1 MIGNILVIC
10 IGNICRSPIAEGLL
24 KRALPEKS
32 VRSAGIGAMIGYP
45 ADPFSIQLMQEQG
58 IDISAHR
65 AQSLTSWMVSEA
77 DIILVMDQD
86 QKRFV
91 EQKYSTS
98 KGKVFR
104 LGEFGKYDIP
114 DPYQQD
120 LAVFRQTYSLIAQ
133 GVDALIERIA
143 YIN

>member
-1 MIGNILVIC
+1 MINNILVIC

-24 KRALPEKS
+24 QSALPEKK
-32 VRSAGIGAMIGYP
+32 VYSAGIGAMIGHP

-65 AQSLTSWMVSEA
+65 AQSLATWMVNEA
-77 DIILVMDQD
+77 DIILVMDLE
-86 QKRFV
+86 QKHFI
-91 EQKYSTS
+91 EQKYATS

-104 LGEFGKYDIP
+104 LGEFGKFDIP

-120 LAVFRQTYSLIAQ
+120 LAVFRQAYSLIAQ

-143 YIN
+143 YLN

>member
-1 MIGNILVIC
+1 MIRNILVIC

-24 KRALPEKS
+24 KHALPEKT
-32 VRSAGIGAMIGYP
+32 VRSAGIGALIGYP
-45 ADPFSIQLMQEQG
+45 ADPFSIQIMQEQG

-77 DIILVMDQD
+77 DIILVMDLE
-86 QKRFV
+86 QKRFI

-104 LGEFGKYDIP
+104 LGEIGKYDIP
-114 DPYQQD
+114 DPYRED

-133 GVDALIERIA
+133 GVDALIERIVH
-143 YIN
+143 IN